1 MFAPISSNT
10 LNYNRGLKKFLKKCY
25 EDFIFISMNST
36 EVVAGN
42 GSVKVFL
49 TISQN
54 LQENASVGIFFLIKL
69 QAPKT
74 FLEHFVEHVP
84 RSPSVPT
91 K

>member
-54 LQENASVGIFFLIKL
+54 LQENASVGIFFFNKV
-69 QAPKT
+69 AGP
-74 FLEHFVEHVP
+74 
-84 RSPSVPT
+84 
-91 K
+91 